1 MQRPR
6 GALAWGPGRSAGI
19 IRRWDL
25 RGEGGGQG
33 LPPPISEKRCFL
45 LASGHP
51 GRCFRRV
58 PPEPPGHNKTC
69 SGPPVTEGL
78 CRVWEARIKKRLLSF
93 QKQCKNFKSFLY
105 SDFLQP
111 EGNFLKA
118 RFLVFLFLWALLGM
132 TGLHLQEALGSHA
145 FIGEVKEAENI
156 PGGLQQGGNGPY
168 NPLSFRNVYLEWNEA
183 GFFAGKIF
191 KGQPPGIA
199 EDLNPPLFFAQGV
212 WGGTQTDDRF
222 TLLAEGETATSEAS
236 RKDSGR
242 PQRDWKGIGRDTAFF
257 LGYQVVFAGILYFL
271 PESVTAWTDEQKDA
285 TVKKWWENVQHP
297 VWDEDKFW
305 INYIAHPYFGAT
317 YYIRARE
324 RGFGEFG
331 SFCYSALLSALY
343 EFGIE
348 AFFEPPSYNDLIATP
363 VGGYLLGKFVF
374 EPLRDKIKAKPELK
388 WYDHAGL
395 ILTDPLG
402 ALNSVFERLFGIQS
416 EIRVQLHAP
425 DPGRQMTVDPSN
437 GRSIKWQEAKFSGR
451 QGVNLQLHLDW

>member
-1 MQRPR
+1 MPTPV
-6 GALAWGPGRSAGI
+6 L
-19 IRRWDL
+19 
-25 RGEGGGQG
+25 
-33 LPPPISEKRCFL
+33 FL
-45 LASGHP
+45 L
-51 GRCFRRV
+51 F
-58 PPEPPGHNKTC
+58 
-69 SGPPVTEGL
+69 
-78 CRVWEARIKKRLLSF
+78 
-93 QKQCKNFKSFLY
+93 
-105 SDFLQP
+105 
-111 EGNFLKA
+111 
-118 RFLVFLFLWALLGM
+118 FLWGLLGM
-132 TGLHLQEALGSHA
+132 EGSQMA
-145 FIGEVKEAENI
+145 MGSDAWPGRVKEAQDHRWEIDLKENEAY
-156 PGGLQQGGNGPY
+156 GLH
-168 NPLSFRNVYLEWNEA
+168 SFQNVHLEWNKP
-183 GFFAGKIF
+183 GFFRGRIF
-191 KGQPPGIA
+191 KERKPAQDPNQPSFLTQGSVA
-199 EDLNPPLFFAQGV
+199 ETEPDAGYNLLN
-212 WGGTQTDDRF
+212 
-222 TLLAEGETATSEAS
+222 EGEKPLSDS
-236 RKDSGR
+236 SQKDPSK

-257 LGYQVVFAGILYFL
+257 LGYQVVFAGILWFM
-271 PESVTAWTDEQKDA
+271 PESVTAWDEDQKRA
-285 TVKKWWENVQHP
+285 TVRKWEDNVQNP
-297 VWDEDKFW
+297 VWDKDKFW

-451 QGVNLQLHLDW
+451 QGVNLHLHLDW